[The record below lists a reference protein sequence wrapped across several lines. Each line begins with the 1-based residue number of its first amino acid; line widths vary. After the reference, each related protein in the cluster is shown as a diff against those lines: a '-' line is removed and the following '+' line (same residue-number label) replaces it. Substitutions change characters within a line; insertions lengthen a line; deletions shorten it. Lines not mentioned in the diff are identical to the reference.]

1 MPEIKNTFTAGR
13 LNKDLDERLVGQGEY
28 RDALNVN
35 VGTSESS
42 DASSVENLKG
52 NELIG
57 QDFSNQL
64 IETTTTTAGTAEIP
78 AVPATPATATITGDL
93 FDVVGYTQASG
104 GSGGT
109 APNPTQTVTL
119 DNTFYS
125 QFPTVLPNIR
135 VGQMFVTSA
144 FAPGTTTL
152 TVIRLTNTV
161 NSGISVSNSS
171 NSIQI
176 NYPVPVVGHQVSF
189 VSDAGSIYSVSNLSS
204 SQRYTITSVSYVGTN
219 SVLSN
224 GPHEVYS
231 ITLDRAMGSEVPT
244 RSANSYASA
253 NHYSA
258 TGGLSYTITS
268 GTFAGISIPTAEKF
282 KHNDVIEFTDS
293 NGFTFTVKVNTG
305 DDANGIPIPITQ
317 GTVFNFTNASSSFL
331 YGPGDTL
338 TYKRLYEYANGN
350 INSGN
355 RFSSVVSTSPYV
367 VQLSM
372 HSDTFSVGD
381 FYGYRR
387 IQDLKDTVIP
397 HVTAVNGN
405 QLTLSSTPAHNSDDS
420 GNGDYFGGGGLNT
433 IVYRLRWTDGNNALT
448 SSSPTTSAS
457 LVVAKSATGVWNT
470 TTPIDPAVGEAIYK
484 SGSTANI
491 TSVTSSGSNYTLE
504 LNNDLVSTPIV
515 GDRLTINRTVI
526 TPGTDY
532 VPAVP
537 AVPAT
542 TTTVTSTVDAQ
553 AVTIGSIADKSASRI
568 YWFITTPT
576 YDGIYEYDTIT
587 NKVEPLIR
595 GDLNFSVDN
604 LITGINIIDG
614 MLFWTD
620 DRSEPRKLNIAKWK
634 KANNTAIPTK
644 IYSRAFIN
652 SDLTVIKPHPKG
664 RLTTSSK
671 VDAKKEILP
680 FEEIFPQFGYR
691 WKFSDG
697 EYSPFSFFTEP
708 VFEVDEYSTKEH
720 YTEGYNKAV
729 RNIVTEITV
738 DNIPRGEEDVIE
750 VEVLYT
756 ESISSTVYTL
766 KRIKKIDF
774 GTNPNYLNA
783 QVFTKR
789 SFYSALP
796 SNQLS
801 RHFDSI
807 PTLAKSQEITAN
819 RLIYANYDFGF
830 EQDTYANIN
839 VSQKEKS
846 KTNGLSVKGARD
858 YEVGVV
864 YEDKAGRQGALLTG
878 NGTNYTSKFS
888 TAGTQQLQAKITSA
902 APSWATHFKHYVKDA
917 SSDHHNFPVYN
928 TFNDGESGKLNSDF
942 IWLQID
948 SNDRNKVS
956 EDTFIIPRRHS
967 HGEDGSTATNPL
979 AFTVQN
985 DRINLPHMHISSGST
1000 STNSKQ
1006 RDQIIWAP
1014 GTNNGVDHYT
1024 GGGSDMYTNPE
1035 YIFTCAVAGKY
1046 TFEFEGE
1053 LTWVSKTKRF
1063 RERNNK
1069 SGAMAAIASF
1079 QKANSGV
1086 NFGSITANNDQW
1098 EDVAKFEINAI
1109 HPYGNEEKDF
1119 SFYTAIE
1126 YELEVGDRVRPVI
1139 GKDYAR
1145 GIGNFSMDLGFKF
1158 KTLSTPA
1165 DPNAPAV
1172 PVDQFNFIV
1181 QDLSKH
1187 RIIEIENEAPD
1198 IVRSQLPVETQKL
1211 GNNVDVVAVEGAG
1224 NSQTKL
1230 VLTGGFEEAHDD
1242 NTTNDYDENS
1252 TVLYYEVGQNTSGYK
1267 RIPFV
1272 SALNQKLGAQ
1282 NLGSLTIAEDFSL
1295 LQPAEYVNEV
1305 DVSELEGGLW
1315 FGIGPTGIST
1325 IGKSTANKI
1334 KIKEVALGYSNYMT
1348 DSARGTGPRARDILK
1363 IVLEEPV
1370 GINPTAQDFAIFK
1383 GNLTD
1388 NALKNIQGSFF
1399 AKVKRPTSGETR
1411 TMPFRSTL
1419 ADRTIQI
1426 PAPGAL
1432 KALPTGQST
1441 FNDENEVTTLA
1452 TIWFET
1458 LPEIADS
1465 NLNLYWE
1472 ASKSIPIA
1480 EHGTAQSLDFY
1491 NCVALIKDKVFLE
1504 TQRVFDKFNSVQ
1516 MVKGIRVNVPQE
1528 NYSKER
1534 RKAGL
1539 IFSGVYNS
1547 RTGINRL
1554 NEFVYSDGITKD
1566 LEPNYGSIQKLHTRD
1581 TNLVALCEDKVF
1593 TIMADKD
1600 ILYSGAGTPQ
1610 VIASNRVLGQTTPF
1624 IGDFGIGLDPSS
1636 FTSNANRMYFAD
1648 RVRGKVVRISNDG
1661 ISLIS
1666 QAGMSDFFKD
1676 KLVSNVSKIK
1686 GGFDVNSGQYII
1698 SLDDYSLGFSEKQK
1712 GWVSRI
1718 SYVPE
1723 SSCSVNN
1730 IFYTFNQGSLYQHN
1744 SINVNR
1750 NNFYGVQYN
1759 SYLTTIFN
1767 QEPSVIKSFKTL
1779 NYEGTAGWT
1788 APLMLTDQQAGSVLN
1803 FTNKEGKWF
1812 NNINGISNI
1821 NITDEIDSL
1830 GGAGKAIDFYKEDN
1844 LSSLRQAGNINS
1856 EDTYYFSTDSNSS
1869 ENQHL
1874 GVGPLNNIT
1883 RVLGGPP
1890 SPVQGNS
1897 TITFN
1902 LQ

>member
-64 IETTTTTAGTAEIP
+64 IETITTTAGSDEIP
-78 AVPATPATATITGDL
+78 AVPATPPTATVTGDL

-104 GSGGT
+104 GGVAT

-119 DNTFYS
+119 DGAFSSMIPTQTANLRAGGLLNDGTISTGDTVISVIRVGNLFTYDQGTTILYQEYPEVGDEVGFSSDAGTFYS
-125 QFPTVLPNIR
+125 
-135 VGQMFVTSA
+135 A
-144 FAPGTTTL
+144 
-152 TVIRLTNTV
+152 
-161 NSGISVSNSS
+161 SS
-171 NSIQI
+171 
-176 NYPVPVVGHQVSF
+176 
-189 VSDAGSIYSVSNLSS
+189 LSS
-204 SQRYTITSVSYVGTN
+204 SLKYIITAITLTNNSY
-219 SVLSN
+219 N
-224 GPHEVYS
+224 GHGLGGSDNQLYS
-231 ITLDRAMGSEVPT
+231 ITLDRGIGSEFSGVTTPL
-244 RSANSYASA
+244 AYQ
-253 NHYSA
+253 A
-258 TGGLSYTITS
+258 TLYKGGGGLSHNITS
-268 GTFAGISIPTAEKF
+268 GTFAGISIPYQEKF
-282 KHNDVIEFTDS
+282 KHNDTIELTGIKPYYNTS
-293 NGFTFTVKVNTG
+293 QTVTITVNTG
-305 DDANGIPIPITQ
+305 YDANGLPIAITQ
-317 GTVFNFTNASSSFL
+317 GTPFNFTTSDTFFWKH
-331 YGPGDTL
+331 GTTL
-338 TYKRLYEYANGN
+338 TYKRLYEYANGS
-350 INSGN
+350 INGNN
-355 RFSSVVSTSPYV
+355 RFGSVVSTSPYV

-372 HSDTFSVGD
+372 HSDTFTVGD

-387 IQDLKDTVIP
+387 IQDLKDTAIP

-405 QLTLSSTPAHNSDDS
+405 QLTLSSTPAYNSDDS
-420 GNGDYFGGGGLNT
+420 GNGDYLGGGLDT
-433 IVYRLRWTDGNNALT
+433 AVYRLRWTDGNNAST
-448 SSSPTTSAS
+448 TTNPTTDPS
-457 LVVAKSATGVWNT
+457 LVVAASQVGVWNT
-470 TTPIDPAVGEAIYK
+470 DMPIAPAIGEAIFK

-491 TSVTSSGSNYTLE
+491 TSVTSSGSNYTLS

-515 GDRLTINRTVI
+515 GDRLTINRTVT
-526 TPGTDY
+526 TPGTDF
-532 VPAVP
+532 VPAIP

-542 TTTVTSTVDAQ
+542 TTTVTSIVDAQ
-553 AVTIGSIADKSASRI
+553 AVTIGSIADKSGSRI

-576 YDGIYEYDTIT
+576 YDGIYEYDTTT

-595 GDLNFSVDN
+595 GDLNFSVNN

-644 IYSRAFIN
+644 IYSRAFVN
-652 SDLTVIKPHPKG
+652 SDLTVIKPHPKE

-774 GTNPNYLNA
+774 GTDPNYLNA

-878 NGTNYTSKFS
+878 NGTNYTTKFS

-902 APSWATHFKHYVKDA
+902 APSWATHFKHYVKDV

-928 TFNDGESGKLNSDF
+928 TFNDGEDDKLNSDF

-967 HGEDGSTATNPL
+967 HGEDSSDGTNSL

-985 DRINLPHMHISSGST
+985 DSINLPHMHISSGST

-1006 RDQIIWAP
+1006 RNQIIWAP

-1063 RERNNK
+1063 RERNGR

-1086 NFGSITANNDQW
+1086 NFSSITANEDQW
-1098 EDVAKFEINAI
+1098 EEVAKFEINAI

-1158 KTLSTPA
+1158 KTLATPV
-1165 DPNAPAV
+1165 DPNAAAV
-1172 PVDQFNFIV
+1172 PVDQYNFIV

-1198 IVRSQLPVETQKL
+1198 IVKAQLPVETQKL
-1211 GNNVDVVAVEGAG
+1211 GNTVNVVIEAGAE
-1224 NSQTKL
+1224 NSPVKMT
-1230 VLTGGFEEAHDD
+1230 LTGGFEEVHDN
-1242 NTTNDYDENS
+1242 NTTNAGYSENS
-1252 TVLYYEVGQNTSGYK
+1252 TILYYEVGQNTSGMK

-1272 SALNQKLGAQ
+1272 SALNMKLGAQ
-1282 NLGSLTIAEDFSL
+1282 NLGSLTISEDFSV

-1315 FGIGPTGIST
+1315 FGIGPTGISSVT
-1325 IGKSTANKI
+1325 KSTTNKI
-1334 KIKEVALGYSNYMT
+1334 KIKEVALGYSSYMT
-1348 DSARGTGPRARDILK
+1348 ASGRSEPRARDILK

-1370 GINPTAQDFAIFK
+1370 GVNPTGQDFAIFK

-1399 AKVKRPTSGETR
+1399 AKVKRPTSGANR
-1411 TMPFRSTL
+1411 TMPFRSGVL
-1419 ADRTIQI
+1419 NRTIQV

-1432 KALPTGQST
+1432 AFLPTGQST
-1441 FNDENEVTTLA
+1441 FNDENEVNSLQ

-1458 LPEIADS
+1458 LPDVADS
-1465 NLNLYWE
+1465 NLDLYWE

-1480 EHGTAQSLDFY
+1480 EHGTAQLLDFY

-1504 TQRVFDKFNSVQ
+1504 TQKVFDKFNSVQ
-1516 MVKGIRVNVPQE
+1516 MVKGVRVNVPQE

-1539 IFSGVYNS
+1539 IFSGIYNS

-1600 ILYSGAGTPQ
+1600 ILFSGAGTPQ

-1666 QAGMSDFFKD
+1666 QVGMSDFFKD
-1676 KLVSNVSKIK
+1676 KLASNVSKIK
-1686 GGFDVNSGQYII
+1686 GGYDVNSGQYII

-1788 APLMLTDQQAGSVLN
+1788 VPLMLTDQQAGSVID

-1821 NITDEIDSL
+1821 NITNEIDSL
-1830 GGAGKAIDFYKEDN
+1830 GGSGKAIDFYKEDN
-1844 LSSLRQAGNINS
+1844 LSSLRAVGDINS

-1874 GVGPLNNIT
+1874 GIGPLNSIT
-1883 RVLGGPP
+1883 TISGATP
-1890 SPVQGNS
+1890 SPVQGDS

>member
-64 IETTTTTAGTAEIP
+64 TETTTTTAGSDEIP
-78 AVPATPATATITGDL
+78 AVPATPPTATITGDL

-104 GSGGT
+104 GGAAT
-109 APNPTQTVTL
+109 APNPLQTITLDGAFSSMIPTQTANLRAGGLINNGTISTGDTVISVIRIGNLFTYDQGVTIL
-119 DNTFYS
+119 YQEYPEVGDEVGFSSDPGTFY
-125 QFPTVLPNIR
+125 
-135 VGQMFVTSA
+135 A
-144 FAPGTTTL
+144 A
-152 TVIRLTNTV
+152 
-161 NSGISVSNSS
+161 SS
-171 NSIQI
+171 
-176 NYPVPVVGHQVSF
+176 
-189 VSDAGSIYSVSNLSS
+189 LSS
-204 SQRYTITSVSYVGTN
+204 SLKYTITAITLTN
-219 SVLSN
+219 NNYN
-224 GPHEVYS
+224 GHGLQGSDNQLYS
-231 ITLDRAMGSEVPT
+231 ITLDRGIGSEFSGVTTPL
-244 RSANSYASA
+244 AYQ
-253 NHYSA
+253 A
-258 TGGLSYTITS
+258 TLYKGGGGLNHNITS
-268 GTFAGISIPTAEKF
+268 GTFAGISIPYQEKF
-282 KHNDVIEFTDS
+282 KHNDTIELTGIKPYYNTS
-293 NGFTFTVKVNTG
+293 QTVTITVNTG
-305 DDANGIPIPITQ
+305 YDVNGVPIAIAQ
-317 GTVFNFTNASSSFL
+317 GTPFNFTTSDTFFWKH
-331 YGPGDTL
+331 GTTL

-350 INSGN
+350 INSSN
-355 RFSSVVSTSPYV
+355 RFGSVVSTSPYV
-367 VQLSM
+367 VQLS
-372 HSDTFSVGD
+372 SAYGDTFTVGD

-420 GNGDYFGGGGLNT
+420 GNGDYFGGGGLST
-433 IVYRLRWTDGNNALT
+433 MVYRLRWTDGNNAST
-448 SSSPTTSAS
+448 TTAPTTSPSLMIAAS
-457 LVVAKSATGVWNT
+457 QVGVWNVDM
-470 TTPIDPAVGEAIYK
+470 PIAPAIGEAIYK

-491 TSVTSSGSNYTLE
+491 TSVTSSGSNYTLS
-504 LNNDLVSTPIV
+504 LNNDLVSTPIA
-515 GDRLTINRTVI
+515 GDRLTINRTVT
-526 TPGTDY
+526 TPGTDF
-532 VPAVP
+532 VPAIP

-542 TTTVTSTVDAQ
+542 TTTVTSSVNAQ
-553 AVTIGSIADKSASRI
+553 AVTIGSIADKSGSRI

-595 GDLNFSVDN
+595 GDLNFSVNN

-620 DRSEPRKLNIAKWK
+620 DKSEPRKLNIAKWK

-644 IYSRAFIN
+644 IYSRAFVN
-652 SDLTVIKPHPKG
+652 SDLTVIKPHPKE

-774 GTNPNYLNA
+774 GTNPNYLNP

-830 EQDTYANIN
+830 QQDTYANIN

-878 NGTNYTSKFS
+878 NGTNYTTKFS

-902 APSWATHFKHYVKDA
+902 APSWATHFKHYVKDV

-928 TFNDGESGKLNSDF
+928 TFNDGESDKLNSDF

-967 HGEDGSTATNPL
+967 HGDDISGNGTNSL
-979 AFTVQN
+979 AFTQQSDTIPVVDFNVQHNN
-985 DRINLPHMHISSGST
+985 DSSDTDVLIWNPGVN
-1000 STNSKQ
+1000 NSL
-1006 RDQIIWAP
+1006 
-1014 GTNNGVDHYT
+1014 DHVHST
-1024 GGGSDMYTNPE
+1024 GGGDSTCSNPE
-1035 YIFTCAVAGKY
+1035 YIFECTVAGKY
-1046 TFEFEGE
+1046 TFEFEGDLE
-1053 LTWVSKTKRF
+1053 WVSRNEF
-1063 RERNNK
+1063 RGK
-1069 SGAMAAIASF
+1069 AKVIPVASF
-1079 QKANSGV
+1079 QKADNNQ
-1086 NFGSITANNDQW
+1086 NFQSVGHAWEKVSEFAITTI
-1098 EDVAKFEINAI
+1098 EST
-1109 HPYGNEEKDF
+1109 GNEDRDF
-1119 SFYTAIE
+1119 KFYTAIE
-1126 YELEVGDRVRPVI
+1126 YDLEVGERVRPII
-1139 GKDYAR
+1139 GKDWAKR
-1145 GIGNFSMDLGFKF
+1145 KGTAKLNIIGVTFR
-1158 KTLSTPA
+1158 TLATPV

-1172 PVDQFNFIV
+1172 PVDQYNFIV

-1198 IVRSQLPVETQKL
+1198 IVRAQLPVETQKL
-1211 GNNVDVVAVEGAG
+1211 GNTVDVVTNAGAF
-1224 NSQTKL
+1224 NDQAKVT
-1230 VLTGGFEEAHDD
+1230 LTGGFEEAFDD
-1242 NTTNDYDENS
+1242 NTTNAGYSEDS

-1272 SALNQKLGAQ
+1272 SALNMKLGAQ
-1282 NLGSLTIAEDFSL
+1282 NLGSLTISEDFSV

-1315 FGIGPTGIST
+1315 FGIGQAGVST
-1325 IGKSTANKI
+1325 VAKSTNNKI
-1334 KIKEVALGYSNYMT
+1334 KIKEVALGYSNFMT
-1348 DSARGTGPRARDILK
+1348 DSARGSGPRARDILK

-1370 GINPTAQDFAIFK
+1370 GINPTGQDFAIFK

-1399 AKVKRPTSGETR
+1399 AKVKRPTSGANR
-1411 TMPFRSTL
+1411 TMPLRSGVL
-1419 ADRTIQI
+1419 NRTIQV

-1432 KALPTGQST
+1432 AFLPTGQST
-1441 FNDENEVTTLA
+1441 FNDENEVNALQ

-1458 LPEIADS
+1458 LPDVADS
-1465 NLNLYWE
+1465 NLDLYWE

-1480 EHGTAQSLDFY
+1480 GHGTAQLLDFY

-1516 MVKGIRVNVPQE
+1516 MVKGVRVNVPQE

-1686 GGFDVNSGQYII
+1686 GGYDVNSGQYII

-1730 IFYTFNQGSLYQHN
+1730 IFYTFNQGNLYQHN

-1750 NNFYGVQYN
+1750 NNFYGTQYN

-1788 APLMLTDQQAGSVLN
+1788 VPLMLTDQQAGSVID

-1821 NITDEIDSL
+1821 NITNEIDSL
-1830 GGAGKAIDFYKEDN
+1830 GGSGKAIDFYKEDN
-1844 LSSLRQAGNINS
+1844 LSSLRAVGDVNS
-1856 EDTYYFSTDSNSS
+1856 EDTYYFSSDSNSS
-1869 ENQHL
+1869 QNQHL
-1874 GVGPLNNIT
+1874 GIGPLSSIT
-1883 RVLGGPP
+1883 TIGGATP

>member
-64 IETTTTTAGTAEIP
+64 TETTTTTAGSDEIP
-78 AVPATPATATITGDL
+78 AVPATPPTATITGDL

-104 GSGGT
+104 GGAAT
-109 APNPTQTVTL
+109 APNPLQTITLDGAFSSMIPTQTANLRAGGLINNGTISTGDTVISVIRIGNLFTYDQGVTIL
-119 DNTFYS
+119 YQEYPEVGDEVGFSSDPGTFY
-125 QFPTVLPNIR
+125 
-135 VGQMFVTSA
+135 A
-144 FAPGTTTL
+144 A
-152 TVIRLTNTV
+152 
-161 NSGISVSNSS
+161 SS
-171 NSIQI
+171 
-176 NYPVPVVGHQVSF
+176 
-189 VSDAGSIYSVSNLSS
+189 LSS
-204 SQRYTITSVSYVGTN
+204 SLKYTITAITLTN
-219 SVLSN
+219 NNYN
-224 GPHEVYS
+224 GHGLQGSDNQLYS
-231 ITLDRAMGSEVPT
+231 ITLDRGIGSEFSGVTTPL
-244 RSANSYASA
+244 AYQ
-253 NHYSA
+253 A
-258 TGGLSYTITS
+258 TLYKGGGGLNHNITS
-268 GTFAGISIPTAEKF
+268 GTFAGISIPYQEKF
-282 KHNDVIEFTDS
+282 KHNDTIELTGIKPYYNTS
-293 NGFTFTVKVNTG
+293 QTVTITVNTG
-305 DDANGIPIPITQ
+305 YDVNGVPRAIAQ
-317 GTVFNFTNASSSFL
+317 GTPFNFTTSDTFFWKH
-331 YGPGDTL
+331 GTTL

-350 INSGN
+350 INSSN
-355 RFSSVVSTSPYV
+355 RFGSVVSTSPYV
-367 VQLSM
+367 VQLS
-372 HSDTFSVGD
+372 SAYGDTFTVGD

-420 GNGDYFGGGGLNT
+420 GNGDYFGGGGLST
-433 IVYRLRWTDGNNALT
+433 MVYRLRWTDGNNAST
-448 SSSPTTSAS
+448 TTAPTTSPSLMIAAS
-457 LVVAKSATGVWNT
+457 QVGVWNVDM
-470 TTPIDPAVGEAIYK
+470 PIAPAIGEAIYK

-491 TSVTSSGSNYTLE
+491 TSVTSSGSNYTLS
-504 LNNDLVSTPIV
+504 LNNDLVSTPIA
-515 GDRLTINRTVI
+515 GDRLTINRTVT
-526 TPGTDY
+526 TPGTDF
-532 VPAVP
+532 VPAIP

-542 TTTVTSTVDAQ
+542 TTTVTSSVNAQ
-553 AVTIGSIADKSASRI
+553 AVTIGSIADKSGSRI

-595 GDLNFSVDN
+595 GDLNFSVNN

-620 DRSEPRKLNIAKWK
+620 DKSEPRKLNIAKWK

-644 IYSRAFIN
+644 IYSRAFVN
-652 SDLTVIKPHPKG
+652 SDLTVIKPHPKE

-774 GTNPNYLNA
+774 GTNPNYLNP

-830 EQDTYANIN
+830 QQDTYANIN

-878 NGTNYTSKFS
+878 NGTNYTTKFS

-902 APSWATHFKHYVKDA
+902 APSWATHFKHYVKDV

-928 TFNDGESGKLNSDF
+928 TFNDGESDKLNSDF

-967 HGEDGSTATNPL
+967 HGDDISGNGTNSL
-979 AFTVQN
+979 AFTQQSDTIPVVDFNVQHNN
-985 DRINLPHMHISSGST
+985 DSSDTDVLIWNPGVN
-1000 STNSKQ
+1000 NSL
-1006 RDQIIWAP
+1006 
-1014 GTNNGVDHYT
+1014 DHVHST
-1024 GGGSDMYTNPE
+1024 GGGDSTCSNPE
-1035 YIFTCAVAGKY
+1035 YIFECTVAGKY
-1046 TFEFEGE
+1046 TFEFEGDLE
-1053 LTWVSKTKRF
+1053 WVSRNEF
-1063 RERNNK
+1063 RGK
-1069 SGAMAAIASF
+1069 AKVIPVASF
-1079 QKANSGV
+1079 QKADNNQ
-1086 NFGSITANNDQW
+1086 NFQSVGHAWEKVSEFAITTI
-1098 EDVAKFEINAI
+1098 EST
-1109 HPYGNEEKDF
+1109 GNEDRDF
-1119 SFYTAIE
+1119 KFYTAIE
-1126 YELEVGDRVRPVI
+1126 YDLEVGERVRPII
-1139 GKDYAR
+1139 GKDWAKR
-1145 GIGNFSMDLGFKF
+1145 KGTAKLNIIGVTFR
-1158 KTLSTPA
+1158 TLATPV

-1172 PVDQFNFIV
+1172 PVDQYNFIV

-1198 IVRSQLPVETQKL
+1198 IVRAQLPVETQKL
-1211 GNNVDVVAVEGAG
+1211 GNTVDVVTNAGAF
-1224 NSQTKL
+1224 NDQAKVT
-1230 VLTGGFEEAHDD
+1230 LTGGFEEAFDD
-1242 NTTNDYDENS
+1242 NTTNAGYSEDS

-1272 SALNQKLGAQ
+1272 SALNMKLGAQ
-1282 NLGSLTIAEDFSL
+1282 NLGSLTISEDFSV

-1315 FGIGPTGIST
+1315 FGIGQAGVST
-1325 IGKSTANKI
+1325 VAKSTNNKI
-1334 KIKEVALGYSNYMT
+1334 KIKEVALGYSNFMT
-1348 DSARGTGPRARDILK
+1348 DSARGSGPRARDILK

-1370 GINPTAQDFAIFK
+1370 GINPTGQDFAIFK

-1399 AKVKRPTSGETR
+1399 AKVKRPTSGANR
-1411 TMPFRSTL
+1411 TMPLRSGVL
-1419 ADRTIQI
+1419 NRTIQV

-1432 KALPTGQST
+1432 AFLPTGQST
-1441 FNDENEVTTLA
+1441 FNDENEVNALQ

-1458 LPEIADS
+1458 LPDVADS
-1465 NLNLYWE
+1465 NLDLYWE

-1480 EHGTAQSLDFY
+1480 GHGTAQLLDFY

-1516 MVKGIRVNVPQE
+1516 MVKGVRVNVPQE

-1686 GGFDVNSGQYII
+1686 GGYDVNSGQYII

-1730 IFYTFNQGSLYQHN
+1730 IFYTFNQGNLYQHN

-1750 NNFYGVQYN
+1750 NNFYGTQYN

-1788 APLMLTDQQAGSVLN
+1788 VPLMLTDQQAGSVID

-1821 NITDEIDSL
+1821 NITNEIDSL
-1830 GGAGKAIDFYKEDN
+1830 GGSGKAMDFYKEDN
-1844 LSSLRQAGNINS
+1844 LSSLRAVGDVNS
-1856 EDTYYFSTDSNSS
+1856 EDTYYFSSDSNSS
-1869 ENQHL
+1869 QNQHL
-1874 GVGPLNNIT
+1874 GIGPLSSIT
-1883 RVLGGPP
+1883 TIGGATP

>member
-64 IETTTTTAGTAEIP
+64 TETTTTTAGSDEIP
-78 AVPATPATATITGDL
+78 AVPATPPTATITGDL

-104 GSGGT
+104 GGAAT
-109 APNPTQTVTL
+109 APNPLQTITLDGAFSSMIPTQTANLRAGGLINNGTISTGDTVISVIRIGNLFTYDQGVTIL
-119 DNTFYS
+119 YQEYPEVGDEVGFSSDPGTFY
-125 QFPTVLPNIR
+125 
-135 VGQMFVTSA
+135 A
-144 FAPGTTTL
+144 A
-152 TVIRLTNTV
+152 
-161 NSGISVSNSS
+161 SS
-171 NSIQI
+171 
-176 NYPVPVVGHQVSF
+176 
-189 VSDAGSIYSVSNLSS
+189 LSS
-204 SQRYTITSVSYVGTN
+204 SLKYTITAITLTN
-219 SVLSN
+219 NNYN
-224 GPHEVYS
+224 GHGLQGSDNQLYS
-231 ITLDRAMGSEVPT
+231 ITLDRGIGSEFSGVTTPL
-244 RSANSYASA
+244 AYQ
-253 NHYSA
+253 A
-258 TGGLSYTITS
+258 TLYKGGGGLNHNITS
-268 GTFAGISIPTAEKF
+268 GTFAGISIPYQEKF
-282 KHNDVIEFTDS
+282 KHNDTIELTGIKPYYNTS
-293 NGFTFTVKVNTG
+293 QTVTITVNTG
-305 DDANGIPIPITQ
+305 YDVNGVPIAIAQ
-317 GTVFNFTNASSSFL
+317 GTPFNFTTSDTFFWKH
-331 YGPGDTL
+331 GTTL

-350 INSGN
+350 INSSN
-355 RFSSVVSTSPYV
+355 RFGSVVSTSPYV
-367 VQLSM
+367 VQLS
-372 HSDTFSVGD
+372 SAYGDTFTVGD

-420 GNGDYFGGGGLNT
+420 GNGDYFGGGGLST
-433 IVYRLRWTDGNNALT
+433 MVYRLRWTDGNNAST
-448 SSSPTTSAS
+448 TTAPTTSPSLMIAAS
-457 LVVAKSATGVWNT
+457 QVGVWNVDM
-470 TTPIDPAVGEAIYK
+470 PIAPAIGEAIYK

-491 TSVTSSGSNYTLE
+491 TSVTSSGSNYTLS
-504 LNNDLVSTPIV
+504 LNNDLVSTPIA
-515 GDRLTINRTVI
+515 GDRLTINRTVT
-526 TPGTDY
+526 TPGTDF
-532 VPAVP
+532 VPAIP

-542 TTTVTSTVDAQ
+542 TTTVTSSVNAQ
-553 AVTIGSIADKSASRI
+553 AVTIGSIADKSGSRI

-595 GDLNFSVDN
+595 GDLNFSVNN

-620 DRSEPRKLNIAKWK
+620 DKSEPRKLNIAKWK

-644 IYSRAFIN
+644 IYSRAFVN
-652 SDLTVIKPHPKG
+652 SDLTVIKPHPKE

-774 GTNPNYLNA
+774 GTNPNYLNP

-830 EQDTYANIN
+830 QQDTYANIN

-878 NGTNYTSKFS
+878 NGTNYTTKFS

-902 APSWATHFKHYVKDA
+902 APSWATHFKHYVKDV

-928 TFNDGESGKLNSDF
+928 TFNDGESDKLNSDF

-967 HGEDGSTATNPL
+967 HGDDISGNGTNSL
-979 AFTVQN
+979 AFTQQSDTIPVVDFNVQHNN
-985 DRINLPHMHISSGST
+985 DSSDTDVLIWNPGVN
-1000 STNSKQ
+1000 NSL
-1006 RDQIIWAP
+1006 
-1014 GTNNGVDHYT
+1014 DHVHST
-1024 GGGSDMYTNPE
+1024 GGGDSTCSNPE
-1035 YIFTCAVAGKY
+1035 YIFECTVAGKY
-1046 TFEFEGE
+1046 TFEFEGDLE
-1053 LTWVSKTKRF
+1053 WVSRNEF
-1063 RERNNK
+1063 RGK
-1069 SGAMAAIASF
+1069 AKVIPVASF
-1079 QKANSGV
+1079 QKADNNQ
-1086 NFGSITANNDQW
+1086 NFQSVGHAWEKVSEFAITTI
-1098 EDVAKFEINAI
+1098 EST
-1109 HPYGNEEKDF
+1109 GNEDRDF
-1119 SFYTAIE
+1119 KFYTAIE
-1126 YELEVGDRVRPVI
+1126 YDLEVGERVRPII
-1139 GKDYAR
+1139 GKDWAKR
-1145 GIGNFSMDLGFKF
+1145 KGTAKLNIIGVTFR
-1158 KTLSTPA
+1158 TLATPV

-1172 PVDQFNFIV
+1172 PVDQYNFIV

-1198 IVRSQLPVETQKL
+1198 IVRAQLPVETQKL
-1211 GNNVDVVAVEGAG
+1211 GNTVDVVTNAGAF
-1224 NSQTKL
+1224 NDQAKVT
-1230 VLTGGFEEAHDD
+1230 LTGGFEEAFDD
-1242 NTTNDYDENS
+1242 NTTNAGYSEDS

-1272 SALNQKLGAQ
+1272 SALNMKLGAQ
-1282 NLGSLTIAEDFSL
+1282 NLGSLTISEDFSV

-1315 FGIGPTGIST
+1315 FGIGQAGVST
-1325 IGKSTANKI
+1325 VAKSTNNKI
-1334 KIKEVALGYSNYMT
+1334 KIKEVALGYSNFMT
-1348 DSARGTGPRARDILK
+1348 DSARGSGPRARDILK

-1370 GINPTAQDFAIFK
+1370 GINPTGQDFAIFK

-1399 AKVKRPTSGETR
+1399 AKVKRPTSGANR
-1411 TMPFRSTL
+1411 TMPLRSGVL
-1419 ADRTIQI
+1419 NRTIQV

-1432 KALPTGQST
+1432 AFLPTGQST
-1441 FNDENEVTTLA
+1441 FNDENEVNALQ

-1458 LPEIADS
+1458 LPDVADS
-1465 NLNLYWE
+1465 NLDLYWE

-1480 EHGTAQSLDFY
+1480 GHGTAQLLDFY

-1516 MVKGIRVNVPQE
+1516 MVKGVRVNVPQE

-1686 GGFDVNSGQYII
+1686 GGYDVNSGQYII

-1730 IFYTFNQGSLYQHN
+1730 IFYTFNQGNLYQHN

-1750 NNFYGVQYN
+1750 NNFYGTQYN

-1788 APLMLTDQQAGSVLN
+1788 VPLMLTDQQAGSVID

-1821 NITDEIDSL
+1821 NITNEINSL
-1830 GGAGKAIDFYKEDN
+1830 GGSGKAIDFYKEDN
-1844 LSSLRQAGNINS
+1844 LSSLRAVGDVNS
-1856 EDTYYFSTDSNSS
+1856 EDTYYFSSDSNSS
-1869 ENQHL
+1869 QNQHL
-1874 GVGPLNNIT
+1874 GIGPLSSIT
-1883 RVLGGPP
+1883 TIGGATP

>member
-64 IETTTTTAGTAEIP
+64 TETTTTTAGSDEIP
-78 AVPATPATATITGDL
+78 AVPATPPTATITGDL

-104 GSGGT
+104 GGAAT
-109 APNPTQTVTL
+109 APNPLQTITLDGAFSSMIPTQTANLRAGGLINNGTISTGDTVISVIRIGNLFTYDQGVTIL
-119 DNTFYS
+119 YQEYPEVGDEVGFSSDPGTFY
-125 QFPTVLPNIR
+125 T
-135 VGQMFVTSA
+135 A
-144 FAPGTTTL
+144 
-152 TVIRLTNTV
+152 
-161 NSGISVSNSS
+161 SS
-171 NSIQI
+171 
-176 NYPVPVVGHQVSF
+176 
-189 VSDAGSIYSVSNLSS
+189 LSS
-204 SQRYTITSVSYVGTN
+204 SLKYTITAITLTN
-219 SVLSN
+219 NNYN
-224 GPHEVYS
+224 GHGLQGSDNQLYS
-231 ITLDRAMGSEVPT
+231 ITLDRGIGSEFSGVTTPL
-244 RSANSYASA
+244 AYQ
-253 NHYSA
+253 A
-258 TGGLSYTITS
+258 TLYKGGGGLNHNITS
-268 GTFAGISIPTAEKF
+268 GTFAGISIPYQEKF
-282 KHNDVIEFTDS
+282 KHNDTIELTGIKPYYNTS
-293 NGFTFTVKVNTG
+293 QTVTITVNTG
-305 DDANGIPIPITQ
+305 YDVNGVPRAIAQ
-317 GTVFNFTNASSSFL
+317 GTPFNFTTSDTFFWKH
-331 YGPGDTL
+331 GTTL

-350 INSGN
+350 INSSN
-355 RFSSVVSTSPYV
+355 RFGSVVSTSPYV
-367 VQLSM
+367 VQLS
-372 HSDTFSVGD
+372 SAYGDTFTVGD

-420 GNGDYFGGGGLNT
+420 GNGDYFGGGGLST
-433 IVYRLRWTDGNNALT
+433 MVYRLRWTDGNNAST
-448 SSSPTTSAS
+448 TTAPTTSPSLMIAAS
-457 LVVAKSATGVWNT
+457 QVGVWNVDM
-470 TTPIDPAVGEAIYK
+470 PIAPAIGEAIYK

-491 TSVTSSGSNYTLE
+491 TSVTSSGSNYTLS
-504 LNNDLVSTPIV
+504 LNNDLVSTPIA
-515 GDRLTINRTVI
+515 GDRLTINRTVT
-526 TPGTDY
+526 TPGTDF
-532 VPAVP
+532 VPAIP

-542 TTTVTSTVDAQ
+542 TTTVTSSVNAQ
-553 AVTIGSIADKSASRI
+553 AVTIGSIADKSGSRI

-595 GDLNFSVDN
+595 GDLNFSVNN

-620 DRSEPRKLNIAKWK
+620 DKSEPRKLNIAKWK

-644 IYSRAFIN
+644 IYSRAFVN
-652 SDLTVIKPHPKG
+652 SDLTVIKPHPKE

-774 GTNPNYLNA
+774 GTNPNYLNP

-830 EQDTYANIN
+830 QQDTYANIN

-878 NGTNYTSKFS
+878 NGTNYTTKFS

-902 APSWATHFKHYVKDA
+902 APSWATHFKHYVKDV

-928 TFNDGESGKLNSDF
+928 TFNDGESDKLNSDF

-967 HGEDGSTATNPL
+967 HGDDISGNGTNSL
-979 AFTVQN
+979 AFTQQSDTIPVVDFNVQHNN
-985 DRINLPHMHISSGST
+985 DSSDTDVLIWNPGVN
-1000 STNSKQ
+1000 NSL
-1006 RDQIIWAP
+1006 
-1014 GTNNGVDHYT
+1014 DHVHST
-1024 GGGSDMYTNPE
+1024 GGGDSTCSNPE
-1035 YIFTCAVAGKY
+1035 YIFECTVAGKY
-1046 TFEFEGE
+1046 TFEFEGDLE
-1053 LTWVSKTKRF
+1053 WVSRNEF
-1063 RERNNK
+1063 RGK
-1069 SGAMAAIASF
+1069 AKVIPVASF
-1079 QKANSGV
+1079 QKADNNQ
-1086 NFGSITANNDQW
+1086 NFQSVGHAWEKVSEFAITTI
-1098 EDVAKFEINAI
+1098 EST
-1109 HPYGNEEKDF
+1109 GNEDRDF
-1119 SFYTAIE
+1119 KFYTAIE
-1126 YELEVGDRVRPVI
+1126 YDLEVGERVRPII
-1139 GKDYAR
+1139 GKDWAKR
-1145 GIGNFSMDLGFKF
+1145 KGTAKLNIIGVTFR
-1158 KTLSTPA
+1158 TLATPV

-1172 PVDQFNFIV
+1172 PVDQYNFIV

-1198 IVRSQLPVETQKL
+1198 IVRAQLPVETQKL
-1211 GNNVDVVAVEGAG
+1211 GNTVDVVTNAGAF
-1224 NSQTKL
+1224 NDQAKVT
-1230 VLTGGFEEAHDD
+1230 LTGGFEEAFDD
-1242 NTTNDYDENS
+1242 NTTNAGYSEDS

-1272 SALNQKLGAQ
+1272 SALNMKLGAQ
-1282 NLGSLTIAEDFSL
+1282 NLGSLTISEDFSV

-1315 FGIGPTGIST
+1315 FGIGQAGVST
-1325 IGKSTANKI
+1325 VAKSTNNKI
-1334 KIKEVALGYSNYMT
+1334 KIKEVALGYSNFMT
-1348 DSARGTGPRARDILK
+1348 DSARGSGPRARDILK

-1370 GINPTAQDFAIFK
+1370 GINPTGQDFAIFK

-1399 AKVKRPTSGETR
+1399 AKVKRPTSGANR
-1411 TMPFRSTL
+1411 TMPLRSGVL
-1419 ADRTIQI
+1419 NRTIQV

-1432 KALPTGQST
+1432 AFLPTGQST
-1441 FNDENEVTTLA
+1441 FNDENEVNALQ

-1458 LPEIADS
+1458 LPDVADS
-1465 NLNLYWE
+1465 NLDLYWE

-1480 EHGTAQSLDFY
+1480 GHGTAQLLDFY

-1516 MVKGIRVNVPQE
+1516 MVKGVRVNVPQE

-1686 GGFDVNSGQYII
+1686 GGYDVNSGQYII

-1730 IFYTFNQGSLYQHN
+1730 IFYTFNQGNLYQHN

-1750 NNFYGVQYN
+1750 NNFYGTQYN

-1788 APLMLTDQQAGSVLN
+1788 VPLMLTDQQAGSVID

-1821 NITDEIDSL
+1821 NITNEINSL
-1830 GGAGKAIDFYKEDN
+1830 GGSGKAIDFYKEDN
-1844 LSSLRQAGNINS
+1844 LSSLRAVGDVNS
-1856 EDTYYFSTDSNSS
+1856 EDTYYFSSDSNSS
-1869 ENQHL
+1869 QNQHL
-1874 GVGPLNNIT
+1874 GIGPLSSIT
-1883 RVLGGPP
+1883 TIGGATP

>member
-64 IETTTTTAGTAEIP
+64 TETTTTTAGSDEIP
-78 AVPATPATATITGDL
+78 AVPATSATATITGDL

-104 GSGGT
+104 GGAAT

-119 DNTFYS
+119 DGIFYS
-125 QFPTVLPNIR
+125 QFPAVLPNIR

-152 TVIRLTNTV
+152 TVVRITNTV
-161 NSGISVSNSS
+161 NSGISVSNSA

-189 VSDAGSIYSVSNLSS
+189 VSDAGSIYTASGLSS
-204 SQRYTITSVSYVGTN
+204 SQRYTITSVSYIGTN
-219 SVLSN
+219 NVLSN

-258 TGGLSYTITS
+258 TGGLNYNITS
-268 GTFAGISIPTAEKF
+268 GTFAGISIPTTEKF

-305 DDANGIPIPITQ
+305 DDINGIPIPITQ
-317 GTVFNFTNASSSFL
+317 GTAFNFTNASSSFL
-331 YGPGDTL
+331 YNSGDTL

-350 INSGN
+350 INSSN
-355 RFSSVVSTSPYV
+355 RFGSVVSTSPYV
-367 VQLSM
+367 VQLSL
-372 HSDTFSVGD
+372 HADTFTVGD

-420 GNGDYFGGGGLNT
+420 GNGDYFGGGGLST
-433 IVYRLRWTDGNNALT
+433 ILYRLRWTDGNNAST
-448 SSSPTTSAS
+448 SSNPTTNPS
-457 LVVAKSATGVWNT
+457 LVVAASQVGVWNVDM
-470 TTPIDPAVGEAIYK
+470 PIAPAIGEAIYK

-491 TSVTSSGSNYTLE
+491 TSVTSSGSNYTLS
-504 LNNDLVSTPIV
+504 LNNDLVSTPIA
-515 GDRLTINRTVI
+515 GDRLTINRTVT
-526 TPGTDY
+526 TPGTDF
-532 VPAVP
+532 VPAIPAVP
-537 AVPAT
+537 GT
-542 TTTVTSTVDAQ
+542 TTTVTSSVNAQ
-553 AVTIGSIADKSASRI
+553 AVTIGSIADKSGSRI

-595 GDLNFSVDN
+595 GDLNFSVNN

-644 IYSRAFIN
+644 IYSRAFVN
-652 SDLTVIKPHPKG
+652 SDLTVIKPHPKE

-774 GTNPNYLNA
+774 GTNPNYLNP

-830 EQDTYANIN
+830 QQDTYANIN

-878 NGTNYTSKFS
+878 NGTNYTTKFS
-888 TAGTQQLQAKITSA
+888 TDGTQQLQAKITSA
-902 APSWATHFKHYVKDA
+902 APSWATHFKHYVKDV

-928 TFNDGESGKLNSDF
+928 TFNDGESDKLNSDF

-967 HGEDGSTATNPL
+967 HGDDISGNGTNSL
-979 AFTVQN
+979 AFTQQSDTIPVVDFNVQHNN
-985 DRINLPHMHISSGST
+985 DSSNTDVLIWNPGVN
-1000 STNSKQ
+1000 NSL
-1006 RDQIIWAP
+1006 
-1014 GTNNGVDHYT
+1014 DHVHST
-1024 GGGSDMYTNPE
+1024 GGGDSTCSNPE
-1035 YIFTCAVAGKY
+1035 YIFECTVAGKY
-1046 TFEFEGE
+1046 TFEFEGDLE
-1053 LTWVSKTKRF
+1053 WVS
-1063 RERNNK
+1063 RNEFK
-1069 SGAMAAIASF
+1069 GKAKILPVASF
-1079 QKANSGV
+1079 QKADNNQ
-1086 NFGSITANNDQW
+1086 NFQSVGHAWEKVSEFAITPI
-1098 EDVAKFEINAI
+1098 KST
-1109 HPYGNEEKDF
+1109 GNEDRDF
-1119 SFYTAIE
+1119 KFYTAIE
-1126 YELEVGDRVRPVI
+1126 YDLEVGERVRPII
-1139 GKDYAR
+1139 GKDWAKR
-1145 GIGNFSMDLGFKF
+1145 KGTAKLNIIGVTFR
-1158 KTLSTPA
+1158 TLATPV

-1172 PVDQFNFIV
+1172 PVDQYNFIV

-1198 IVRSQLPVETQKL
+1198 IVRAQLPVETQKL
-1211 GNNVDVVAVEGAG
+1211 GVTVKVVKNAGAL
-1224 NSQTKL
+1224 NDPVKT
-1230 VLTGGFEEAHDD
+1230 VLTNGFEQTISEDQ
-1242 NTTNDYDENS
+1242 NPQFVDYDEDS
-1252 TVLYYEVGQNTSGYK
+1252 TVLYYEIGHNSSGFK

-1272 SALNQKLGAQ
+1272 SALNMKLGAQ
-1282 NLGSLTIAEDFSL
+1282 NLGSLTIAEDFTI
-1295 LQPAEYVNEV
+1295 LQPAELVSEV

-1315 FGIGPTGIST
+1315 FGIGAAGVST
-1325 IGKSTANKI
+1325 VAKSTNNKI
-1334 KIKEVALGYSNYMT
+1334 KIKEVALGYSEWAT
-1348 DSARGTGPRARDILK
+1348 RPARPDLRARDILK

-1370 GINPTAQDFAIFK
+1370 GINPAGQDFAIFK

-1399 AKVKRPTSGETR
+1399 AKVKRPTSGANR
-1411 TMPFRSTL
+1411 TMPFRSGVL
-1419 ADRTIQI
+1419 NRTIQV

-1432 KALPTGQST
+1432 AFLPTGQST
-1441 FNDENEVTTLA
+1441 FNDENEVNALQ

-1458 LPEIADS
+1458 LPDVADS
-1465 NLNLYWE
+1465 NLDLYWE

-1480 EHGTAQSLDFY
+1480 GHGTAQLLDFY

-1516 MVKGIRVNVPQE
+1516 MVKGVRVNVPQE

-1539 IFSGVYNS
+1539 IFSGIYNS

-1566 LEPNYGSIQKLHTRD
+1566 LEPNYGSVQKLHTRD

-1600 ILYSGAGTPQ
+1600 ILFSGAGTPQ

-1686 GGFDVNSGQYII
+1686 GGYDVNSGQYII

-1730 IFYTFNQGSLYQHN
+1730 IFYTFNQGNLYQHN

-1750 NNFYGVQYN
+1750 NNFYGTQYN

-1788 APLMLTDQQAGSVLN
+1788 VPLMLTDQQAGSVID

-1821 NITDEIDSL
+1821 NITNEINSL
-1830 GGAGKAIDFYKEDN
+1830 GGSGKAIDFYKEDN
-1844 LSSLRQAGNINS
+1844 LSSLLTVGDVNS
-1856 EDTYYFSTDSNSS
+1856 EDTYYFSSDSNSS
-1869 ENQHL
+1869 QNQHL
-1874 GVGPLNNIT
+1874 GIGPLSSIT
-1883 RVLGGPP
+1883 TIGGATP

>member
-64 IETTTTTAGTAEIP
+64 TETTTTTAGSDEIP
-78 AVPATPATATITGDL
+78 AVPATPPTATITGDL

-104 GSGGT
+104 GGAAT
-109 APNPTQTVTL
+109 APNPLQTITLDGAFSSMIPTQTANLRAGGLINNGTISTGDTVISVIRIGNLFTYDQGVTIL
-119 DNTFYS
+119 YQEYPEVGDEVGFSSDPGTFY
-125 QFPTVLPNIR
+125 
-135 VGQMFVTSA
+135 A
-144 FAPGTTTL
+144 A
-152 TVIRLTNTV
+152 
-161 NSGISVSNSS
+161 SS
-171 NSIQI
+171 
-176 NYPVPVVGHQVSF
+176 
-189 VSDAGSIYSVSNLSS
+189 LSS
-204 SQRYTITSVSYVGTN
+204 SLKYTITAITLTN
-219 SVLSN
+219 NNYN
-224 GPHEVYS
+224 GHGLQGSDHQLYS
-231 ITLDRAMGSEVPT
+231 ITLDRGIGSEFSGVTTPL
-244 RSANSYASA
+244 AYQ
-253 NHYSA
+253 A
-258 TGGLSYTITS
+258 TLYKGGGGLNHNITS
-268 GTFAGISIPTAEKF
+268 GTFAGISIPYQEKF
-282 KHNDVIEFTDS
+282 KHNDTIELTGIKPYYNTS
-293 NGFTFTVKVNTG
+293 QTVTITVNTG
-305 DDANGIPIPITQ
+305 YDINGIPIAITQ
-317 GTVFNFTNASSSFL
+317 GTPFNFTTSDTFFWKH
-331 YGPGDTL
+331 GTTL

-350 INSGN
+350 INSSN
-355 RFSSVVSTSPYV
+355 RFGSVVSTSPYV
-367 VQLSM
+367 VQLS
-372 HSDTFSVGD
+372 SAYGDTFTVGD

-420 GNGDYFGGGGLNT
+420 GNGDYFGGGGLST
-433 IVYRLRWTDGNNALT
+433 MVYRLRWTDGNNAST
-448 SSSPTTSAS
+448 TTAPTTSPSLMIAAS
-457 LVVAKSATGVWNT
+457 QVGVWNVDM
-470 TTPIDPAVGEAIYK
+470 PIAPAIGEAIYK

-491 TSVTSSGSNYTLE
+491 TSVTSSGSNYTLS
-504 LNNDLVSTPIV
+504 LNNDLVSTPIA
-515 GDRLTINRTVI
+515 GDRLTINRTVT
-526 TPGTDY
+526 TPGTDF
-532 VPAVP
+532 VPAIP

-542 TTTVTSTVDAQ
+542 TTTVTSSVNAQ
-553 AVTIGSIADKSASRI
+553 AVTIGSIADKSGSRI

-595 GDLNFSVDN
+595 GDLNFSVNN

-620 DRSEPRKLNIAKWK
+620 DKSEPRKLNIAKWK

-644 IYSRAFIN
+644 IYSRAFVN
-652 SDLTVIKPHPKG
+652 SDLTVIKPHPKE

-774 GTNPNYLNA
+774 GTNPNYLNP

-830 EQDTYANIN
+830 QQDTYANIN

-878 NGTNYTSKFS
+878 NGTNYTTKFS

-902 APSWATHFKHYVKDA
+902 APSWATHFKHYVKDV

-928 TFNDGESGKLNSDF
+928 TFNDGESDKLNSDF

-967 HGEDGSTATNPL
+967 HGDDISGNGTNSL
-979 AFTVQN
+979 AFTQQSDTIPVVDFNVQHNN
-985 DRINLPHMHISSGST
+985 DSSDTDVLIWNPGVN
-1000 STNSKQ
+1000 NSL
-1006 RDQIIWAP
+1006 
-1014 GTNNGVDHYT
+1014 DHVHST
-1024 GGGSDMYTNPE
+1024 GGGDSTCSNPE
-1035 YIFTCAVAGKY
+1035 YIFECTVAGKY
-1046 TFEFEGE
+1046 TFEFEGDLE
-1053 LTWVSKTKRF
+1053 WVSRNEF
-1063 RERNNK
+1063 RGK
-1069 SGAMAAIASF
+1069 AKVIPVASF
-1079 QKANSGV
+1079 QKADNNQ
-1086 NFGSITANNDQW
+1086 NFQSVGHAWEKVSEFAITTI
-1098 EDVAKFEINAI
+1098 EST
-1109 HPYGNEEKDF
+1109 GNEDRDF
-1119 SFYTAIE
+1119 KFYTAIE
-1126 YELEVGDRVRPVI
+1126 YDLEVGERVRPII
-1139 GKDYAR
+1139 GKDWAKR
-1145 GIGNFSMDLGFKF
+1145 KGTAKLNIIGVTFR
-1158 KTLSTPA
+1158 TLATPV

-1172 PVDQFNFIV
+1172 PVDQYNFIV

-1198 IVRSQLPVETQKL
+1198 IVRAQLPVETQKL
-1211 GNNVDVVAVEGAG
+1211 GNTVDVVTNAGAF
-1224 NSQTKL
+1224 NDQAKVT
-1230 VLTGGFEEAHDD
+1230 LTGGFEEAFDD
-1242 NTTNDYDENS
+1242 NTTNAGYSEDS

-1272 SALNQKLGAQ
+1272 SALNMKLGAQ
-1282 NLGSLTIAEDFSL
+1282 NLGSLTISEDFSV

-1315 FGIGPTGIST
+1315 FGIGQAGVST
-1325 IGKSTANKI
+1325 VAKSTNNKI
-1334 KIKEVALGYSNYMT
+1334 KIKEVALGYSNFMT
-1348 DSARGTGPRARDILK
+1348 DAARGSGLRARDILK

-1370 GINPTAQDFAIFK
+1370 GINPTGQDFAIFK

-1399 AKVKRPTSGETR
+1399 AKVKRPTSGANR
-1411 TMPFRSTL
+1411 TMPLRSGVL
-1419 ADRTIQI
+1419 NRTIQV

-1432 KALPTGQST
+1432 AFLPTGQST
-1441 FNDENEVTTLA
+1441 FNDENEVNALQ

-1458 LPEIADS
+1458 LPDVADS
-1465 NLNLYWE
+1465 NLDLYWE

-1480 EHGTAQSLDFY
+1480 GHGTAQLLDFY

-1516 MVKGIRVNVPQE
+1516 MVKGVRVNVPQE

-1686 GGFDVNSGQYII
+1686 GGYDVNSGQYII

-1730 IFYTFNQGSLYQHN
+1730 IFYTFNQGNLYQHN

-1750 NNFYGVQYN
+1750 NNFYGTQYN

-1788 APLMLTDQQAGSVLN
+1788 VPLMLTDQQAGSVID

-1821 NITDEIDSL
+1821 NITNEINSL
-1830 GGAGKAIDFYKEDN
+1830 GGSGKAIDFYKEDN
-1844 LSSLRQAGNINS
+1844 LSSLRAVGDVNS
-1856 EDTYYFSTDSNSS
+1856 EDTYYFSSDSNSS
-1869 ENQHL
+1869 QNQHL
-1874 GVGPLNNIT
+1874 GIGPLSSIT
-1883 RVLGGPP
+1883 TIGGATP